1 MVSSTRSVNDTVEI
15 SDGRQPF
22 VNFKIADNLWRLLT
36 LFMFVFSGI
45 SQFEFETVIP
55 KQENAYV
62 LIVSGKHKGQV
73 IILSTRFIETDFLMI
88 KD

>member
-1 MVSSTRSVNDTVEI
+1 
-15 SDGRQPF
+15 
-22 VNFKIADNLWRLLT
+22 
-36 LFMFVFSGI
+36 MFVFSGI
-45 SQFEFETVIP
+45 SQSEFETVIP

>member
-1 MVSSTRSVNDTVEI
+1 MTQLKLQMEDNHLLISRLLII
-15 SDGRQPF
+15 SDVYLHSF
-22 VNFKIADNLWRLLT
+22 IFL
-36 LFMFVFSGI
+36 FSGI
-45 SQFEFETVIP
+45 SQSEFETVIP

-73 IILSTRFIETDFLMI
+73 IIVFTILIETDILMI

>member
-1 MVSSTRSVNDTVEI
+1 MVTSNRRVNVTDET

-22 VNFKIADNLWRLLT
+22 VDFTIANNLPFITR
-36 LFMFVFSGI
+36 FIFVFSGI
-45 SQFEFETVIP
+45 SQSEFETVIP

-73 IILSTRFIETDFLMI
+73 IICL
-88 KD
+88 